1 MHSREAEVLAP
12 VRTAAA
18 AVIINLA
25 YLNAFISGSSITKD
39 LSPHEHSASFFDF
52 AHYLKIAHLEM

>member
-12 VRTAAA
+12 VRTAA

>member
-12 VRTAAA
+12 VRTAA

-39 LSPHEHSASFFDF
+39 LSPHEHSDSFFDF